1 MSTRIVFALV
11 GSLLLTHVV
20 TAGDWPQI
28 LGPNRNGLASDEKFS
43 GTTARSAWK
52 VRCGAG
58 LAGVAVQGNTTVLF
72 HREGGEEL
80 LSAYKS
86 DTGEFLWKRGFPTQF
101 QPQIIDDNGPRA
113 VPAIHDGKVIA
124 FGAQGGLYCVDLKNG
139 REYWTRA
146 THKDFKAPEGYFG
159 AGSAPLAVGRLVFV
173 NVGGPQ
179 NAGVV
184 AFDLV
189 TGKTVWQATNELA
202 SYAAPILLPG
212 KNPQDPQPRLLV
224 ITRLN
229 FLGLNP
235 GNGEELFRLPFG
247 SRGPT
252 VNGAMPV
259 MVGDQVLLTAS
270 YGIGARL
277 VDINASPA
285 AFTWEV
291 DLLSSQY
298 TTPIVQGTTVYG
310 VDGRQDGGPIALKCF
325 DAATKT
331 VHWTHTLPEYATL
344 IAADGKLLIMQTDG
358 VLRIAAL
365 DTTAYQEIAVHTV
378 LNGTTRALPAF
389 ANGKLL
395 IRNENTLQAV
405 EVR

>member
-1 MSTRIVFALV
+1 MLTRLCCGLV
-11 GSLLLTHVV
+11 ASLFSLQLAA
-20 TAGDWPQI
+20 AGDWPQI
-28 LGPNRNGLASDEKFS
+28 LGPNRNGIAADEKFA
-43 GTTARSAWK
+43 GTTVRPAWK
-52 VRCGAG
+52 TRCGAG

-80 LSAYKS
+80 LSAYNTE
-86 DTGEFLWKRGFPTQF
+86 TGEFLWKRGFPTQF
-101 QPQIIDDNGPRA
+101 QAQIIDDNGPRA
-113 VPAIHDGKVIA
+113 VPAIHDGKVLA
-124 FGAQGGLYCVDLKNG
+124 YGAQGGLYCVDLKNG

-179 NAGVV
+179 NAGIV
-184 AFDLV
+184 AFDLM
-189 TGKTVWQATNELA
+189 TGKTIWQATNELA
-202 SYAAPILLPG
+202 SYAAPILLPD
-212 KNPQDPQPRLLV
+212 KSPQDPQPRLLV

-229 FLGLNP
+229 FLGLEP
-235 GNGEELFRLPFG
+235 GSGKELFRLPFG

-252 VNGAMPV
+252 VNGALPV

-277 VDINASPA
+277 VDINATPA
-285 AFTWEV
+285 AFTWEE

-325 DAATKT
+325 DAATKS
-331 VHWTHTLPEYATL
+331 VHWTHPLPEYATL
-344 IAADGKLLIMQTDG
+344 IAADGKLLIMQTNG
-358 VLRIAAL
+358 LLRIASL

-378 LNGTTRALPAF
+378 LSGTTRALPALS
-389 ANGKLL
+389 NGKLV